1 MRVVTISYDSRNT
14 IFKFYKIGRRC
25 GVYDRANPTP
35 WGKYLF
41 LFPCPCGR
49 SCVALWL
56 RFLFRWCVGVVP
68 CLVSVRCGAFC
79 DVVIFHAQIKKTA
92 SVATGGKNKRECIMY
107 DDMIPC
113 YYYNMVWY
121 INLFQFWTSVLYKTH
136 DKLFFVL
143 RFISASVA
151 RFPIS

>member
-1 MRVVTISYDSRNT
+1 MIFLFSIPSIFSYDSRNT

-56 RFLFRWCVGVVP
+56 RFFFRWYVSMP
-68 CLVSVRCGAFC
+68 CHASACLWAFY
-79 DVVIFHAQIKKTA
+79 DVVISHAQIKKTA

-107 DDMIPC
+107 DDMIPADL
-113 YYYNMVWY
+113 
-121 INLFQFWTSVLYKTH
+121 IIPQLAL
-136 DKLFFVL
+136 
-143 RFISASVA
+143 
-151 RFPIS
+151 